1 MNHISSLRLLL
12 AIGLLS
18 QASCI
23 EDQPDPVAP
32 PTSENLSVSVQHR
45 APAPGEGIPR
55 LQLAAGAGSVTIRV
69 SRPALCGTLVTAG
82 VSRGTRDLTIVARV
96 SPDPL
101 ALCAASV
108 SPYVVDY
115 EGTVSALAPGDYEV
129 RVFEG
134 MADREPRFLGSGAV
148 RVTSVQ

>member
-1 MNHISSLRLLL
+1 MNQISSFRLLM
-12 AIGLLS
+12 AIGLIS

-23 EDQPDPVAP
+23 EDQPDPIAP

-69 SRPALCGTLVTAG
+69 SRHALCGTLVSAG

-101 ALCAASV
+101 AMCAASV

-134 MADREPRFLGSGAV
+134 IADREPGFLALGRV
-148 RVTSVQ
+148 RVASAR